1 MKRLTLIIILIA
13 LGFKGIAQDPDSTK
27 KGQKDT
33 TIGLCCRQT
42 DPSKQPSYI
51 INGNVVDHGFLHF
64 LNPNEIETIE
74 VVKNAASNDHHIT
87 NNNGAII
94 IKMKSHI
101 KWIPLSKILAK
112 NRIKLKDRNLPIYYK
127 NKELKSDSLLAT
139 NPRKFNVALQNN
151 NLKRLDTTTVVG
163 KYLVITET
171 NSGSVL

>member
-1 MKRLTLIIILIA
+1 MKRLILLIMLIA
-13 LGFKGIAQDPDSTK
+13 LGFDGIAQNNDSTEAVN
-27 KGQKDT
+27 KDYR
-33 TIGLCCRQT
+33 IGLCCRPI
-42 DPSKQPSYI
+42 DRAKQPSWI
-51 INGNVVDHGFLHF
+51 INGNVVDHGFIHF

-127 NKELKSDSLLAT
+127 NKEIGSDSLLAA

-151 NLKRLDTTTVVG
+151 NLKRIDTTKVGG

-171 NSGSVL
+171 NSSSAL

>member
-1 MKRLTLIIILIA
+1 MKRLTLIVILIA
-13 LGFKGIAQDPDSTK
+13 LGCKGIAQNIDATK
-27 KGQKDT
+27 KSEKDT
-33 TIGLCCRQT
+33 IIGLCCRQT
-42 DPSKQPSYI
+42 DPARQPLWI
-51 INGNVVDHGFLHF
+51 INGNVVDHGFIHF

-87 NNNGAII
+87 SNNGAII

-127 NKELKSDSLLAT
+127 NKELGSDSLLAA

-151 NLKRLDTTTVVG
+151 NLKRIDTTKVGG

-171 NSGSVL
+171 NSSSAL

>member
-13 LGFKGIAQDPDSTK
+13 LGFKGVAQTKDSTK
-27 KGQKDT
+27 KRQKDT
-33 TIGLCCRQT
+33 IIGLCCRQT
-42 DPSKQPSYI
+42 DPAKQPSYI

-112 NRIKLKDRNLPIYYK
+112 NRINLKYRKLPIYYK

-171 NSGSVL
+171 NSASVL